1 LATLAV
7 QKITTAGIIPTFN
20 AAASDGDL
28 IPNPGGETFIY
39 AKNTGSSDVVI
50 TATATTPCDFGV
62 YHNLSY
68 SVSATSGEAIIA
80 LSKRLNTGAN
90 VSLTYTGAVSG
101 LVLAVLQYPGT
112 L

>member
-7 QKITTAGIIPTFN
+7 QKITTAGIIPTYY
-20 AAASDGDL
+20 AAASGGDL
-28 IPNPGGETFIY
+28 VANPGGETFLY
-39 AKNTGSSDVVI
+39 LKNTGGSAAVI
-50 TATATTPCDFGV
+50 TATATTPCDFNV
-62 YHNLSY
+62 YHSLSY
-68 SVSATSGEAIIA
+68 SVSASTGEAIIA

-101 LVLAVLQYPGT
+101 LTLAVLNYPGT